1 MESLNDSSANV
12 IGLRSK
18 PQYMS
23 PFHGQTFTHR
33 ARVFH
38 SRNCSA
44 FPEELASGD
53 CRGTS
58 PCEKSRFRKGDLSQ
72 EILLAFSR
80 MWHSRF
86 VLVLLLAEN
95 NAWEAE
101 SNMSA
106 GKPREGEEKPDKSR
120 RVGEAFSTS

>member
-1 MESLNDSSANV
+1 
-12 IGLRSK
+12 
-18 PQYMS
+18 
-23 PFHGQTFTHR
+23 
-33 ARVFH
+33 
-38 SRNCSA
+38 
-44 FPEELASGD
+44 
-53 CRGTS
+53 
-58 PCEKSRFRKGDLSQ
+58 
-72 EILLAFSR
+72 

-95 NAWEAE
+95 NACEAE